1 MTLYIG
7 SMMPDRTLEESELI
21 KGITKIAANL
31 TRLNEHLAQ
40 KRIPI
45 LDIVFLLPS
54 RYEKAEFTGMRLH
67 SFDRSEHILRI
78 EAAVPENMVDSG
90 HAERYAIAV
99 MQDAVDAAQEYFFEQ
114 NILFDAAGHMA
125 LIDFI
130 APNQKQTA
138 LN

>member
-1 MTLYIG
+1 
-7 SMMPDRTLEESELI
+7 LEESDLI

-31 TRLNEHLAQ
+31 TRSNEHLVQ
-40 KRIPI
+40 KRSPI
-45 LDIVFLLPS
+45 RDIVFLLPS
-54 RYEKAEFTGMRLH
+54 GREKAEFTGMRLH
-67 SFDRSEHILRI
+67 SFDRSEQILRI
-78 EAAVPENMVDSG
+78 EAAIPESMVTSS

-130 APNQKQTA
+130 APNQEKMA

>member
-21 KGITKIAANL
+21 KSITKIAASL
-31 TRLNEHLAQ
+31 TRLNEHSAQ
-40 KRIPI
+40 KRSPI

-54 RYEKAEFTGMRLH
+54 RREKAEFTGMRLH
-67 SFDRSEHILRI
+67 SFDRSEQILRI
-78 EAAVPENMVDSG
+78 EAAIPENMVASS
-90 HAERYAIAV
+90 HAEHYAIAV

-125 LIDFI
+125 LIDLI
-130 APNQKQTA
+130 APNQERTA